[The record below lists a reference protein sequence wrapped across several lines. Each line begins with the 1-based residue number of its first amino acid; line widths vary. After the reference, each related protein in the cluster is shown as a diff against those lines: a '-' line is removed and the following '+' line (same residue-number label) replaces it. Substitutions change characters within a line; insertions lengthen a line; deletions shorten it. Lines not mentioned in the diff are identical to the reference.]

1 MSTYTFKSS
10 GIQTTSSTNQ
20 TTNQSVFQTPEVT
33 PPPIGIKTPISLGNP
48 EKEGIFE
55 MHFDLF
61 DQISD
66 NLKNLISTNWGERLG
81 RYDYGA
87 NLGPI
92 TTELV
97 SQDDFD
103 SEAISRISTA
113 ISKSMSY
120 VQPISFVS
128 NINRTDNKN
137 TAVIELTLTYKVPSI
152 SINEKKL
159 LVTLYAI

>member
-1 MSTYTFKSS
+1 MSFTFKSS
-10 GIQTTSSTNQ
+10 GIQTTSNQ
-20 TTNQSVFQTPEVT
+20 TSTQSIFQEPEKT
-33 PPPIGIKTPISLGNP
+33 LPPIGIKTPINLGNP

-66 NLKNLISTNWGERLG
+66 NLRNLITTNWGERIG

-87 NLGPI
+87 NLGPL
-92 TTELV
+92 TTDLV

-103 SEAISRISTA
+103 NEAITRINNA
-113 ISKSMSY
+113 IKKWMSF
-120 VQPISFVS
+120 VRPVSFVS
-128 NINRTDNKN
+128 KINNTDNKN

-152 SINEKKL
+152 SDNEKKL
-159 LVTLYAI
+159 LVTLYAV